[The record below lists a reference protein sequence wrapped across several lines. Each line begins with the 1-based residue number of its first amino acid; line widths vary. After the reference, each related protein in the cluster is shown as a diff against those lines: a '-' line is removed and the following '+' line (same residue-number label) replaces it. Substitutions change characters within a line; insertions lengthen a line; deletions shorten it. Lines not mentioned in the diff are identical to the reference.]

1 MSEDTTII
9 LNFNI
14 LYRFLKQFILSPLI
28 IRYSYSFLISRH
40 VVILSVVER
49 SLHALRPVEMTEEG
63 RLVGMTDF
71 LVSLILLSTCHGGG
85 PCMLL
90 EVPHSASK
98 LSCSMVRTAQ

>member
-1 MSEDTTII
+1 MLPI
-9 LNFNI
+9 
-14 LYRFLKQFILSPLI
+14 LI

-71 LVSLILLSTCHGGG
+71 LVSLILLSTCQGGG

-90 EVPHSASK
+90 DVHEENVGYRVA
-98 LSCSMVRTAQ
+98 